1 MKNKNHKILI
11 INKLFV
17 VIFLFITNLIYG
29 QGIIGGARVGFLI
42 SSLHSPKEYNFTTKT
57 GFNGGILLQVA
68 SSDLFAL
75 QTELCFARQGGI
87 GSKKIF
93 QGSDTLLQTLD
104 LQLDY
109 VEVPIMGKLTIGEKV
124 RLSAYSGFVLG
135 FLTNLREKNTLH
147 QQQGNTLTLLESN
160 SSKIKTFYQDS
171 NISWLIGASAE
182 YNNVF
187 IEFRYSTGLSDIS
200 QKPEL
205 ILRTKSFYFAG
216 GYVLYF

>member
-1 MKNKNHKILI
+1 MKKNKILI
-11 INKLFV
+11 FSKLVIIFSIFV
-17 VIFLFITNLIYG
+17 TNFVYG

-42 SSLHSPKEYNFTTKT
+42 SSLNSPNDYNFTTKT

-87 GSKKIF
+87 GSKKMF
-93 QGSDTLLQTLD
+93 QGGDTLLQTLD

-109 VEVPIMGKLTIGEKV
+109 IEVPIMGRLTIGEKV

-147 QQQGNTLTLLESN
+147 QQQGNKLTLLESS
-160 SSKIKTFYQDS
+160 SSKDKTLYQDS
-171 NISWLIGASAE
+171 NISWIIGASAE

-187 IEFRYSTGLSDIS
+187 IEFRYTSGLSDIS
-200 QKPEL
+200 QKQDL
-205 ILRTKSFYFAG
+205 TLKTKSFYFAG